1 MDSNSL
7 LGLIKNLERITKGI
21 TTGISSA
28 AVKDTS
34 IIITFA
40 NGSKQT
46 IAFPK
51 PKDGISIEDIKVEGN
66 KLITI
71 LSDGSK
77 KEVELE
83 GLSQGGGTITDQTTT
98 ETGNTITTITN
109 GNIKSVT
116 EKDNTG
122 KIVSD
127 KVLVNDK
134 DLSEIIQD
142 GSEWATKEDVNSVL
156 SDTYNELGW

>member
-116 EKDNTG
+116 
-122 KIVSD
+122 
-127 KVLVNDK
+127 
-134 DLSEIIQD
+134 
-142 GSEWATKEDVNSVL
+142 
-156 SDTYNELGW
+156 

>member
-7 LGLIKNLERITKGI
+7 LGLIKNLERIIKGI

-83 GLSQGGGTITDQTTT
+83 TIPARLASDYTPKALRETHYFISGTEPT
-98 ETGNTITTITN
+98 EISNRF
-109 GNIKSVT
+109 S
-116 EKDNTG
+116 E
-122 KIVSD
+122 
-127 KVLVNDK
+127 
-134 DLSEIIQD
+134 LSE
-142 GSEWATKEDVNSVL
+142 G
-156 SDTYNELGW
+156 Y

>member
-7 LGLIKNLERITKGI
+7 LGLIKNLERIIKGI

-46 IAFPK
+46 ITFPK

-83 GLSQGGGTITDQTTT
+83 GLSQGSGIITDQTTT

-122 KIVSD
+122 KVVSD
-127 KVLVNDK
+127 KVLVNDR

-156 SDTYNELGW
+156 SDTYDELGW